1 MKRSQGVWPELC
13 TEESAMIGSWLT
25 YLGFAERLAGPDVAK
40 AASGPHM
47 NAQCTLPDSPSVSA
61 ASKSEASNISLGN
74 AKLAPARCLHCQA
87 PLAASDVAGG
97 FYFCCRGCEHA
108 SALLTRLGAQS
119 NAGNRES
126 LGGVACNACVPV
138 DAPSEESSSLLL
150 RLGICLG
157 LAGNSMAFS
166 FAVYFGLD
174 ASAGSLFRFVGY
186 ANLVLAT
193 LVLLIGGSYFL
204 KGAWRSLRAR
214 RFDLDVPLA
223 MSVVLA
229 YSGAVWVFFRD
240 ALGATYFD
248 TFSAYVALM
257 LVGRYLPARL
267 IERNRHLL
275 GSEDGLA
282 ALPQQMLDAS
292 GVVRTDVAGNV
303 KRGSSLL
310 VLPGDLFVVASSITT
325 EALVTLDW
333 LSGEPEPVS
342 FSVGSTVP
350 AGAINVGTSAVQA
363 EALSDYSASPLRVM
377 LDTADVESHA
387 REHSERAH
395 QRFSQVF
402 VFGTLAWA
410 ALTFAVW
417 SRVDVQQ
424 GWFATICVLVVA
436 CPCAIGLGAPV
447 ALELTLRRLRN
458 AGVFLRR
465 PEALGRLA
473 SVDSVAFD
481 KTGTLTELTVSESS
495 LATIGELPRSHQ
507 LALATM
513 CARSNHPVARAVRQ
527 ALPDCAE
534 AYGTT
539 PVIEL
544 PSVGL
549 RMGDYVLRRDDA
561 AGHRLVFTLHDSVL
575 AMIDLGEKLRADA
588 VAETRALAQLGV
600 SLAVLSGDRAA
611 RVSEVTQVLGLEDER
626 IKSELSSAQKAQ
638 WITQHPAER
647 VLVVGDGIND
657 LAAFGVAHASGTPA
671 IDRPFVPARSDFYYR
686 ARGLWPVREALLAA
700 RAYARAVRFDYLFAG
715 AYNLIVLSVASLGL
729 MTPLIAAL
737 LMPASSLLLVSAN
750 VLLVRPTHALEK
762 TPVFSPLSPVA
773 TMGDPCRS

>member
-1 MKRSQGVWPELC
+1 
-13 TEESAMIGSWLT
+13 
-25 YLGFAERLAGPDVAK
+25 
-40 AASGPHM
+40 
-47 NAQCTLPDSPSVSA
+47 
-61 ASKSEASNISLGN
+61 
-74 AKLAPARCLHCQA
+74 
-87 PLAASDVAGG
+87 
-97 FYFCCRGCEHA
+97 
-108 SALLTRLGAQS
+108 
-119 NAGNRES
+119 
-126 LGGVACNACVPV
+126 
-138 DAPSEESSSLLL
+138 
-150 RLGICLG
+150 
-157 LAGNSMAFS
+157 MAFS

-174 ASAGSLFRFVGY
+174 ASAGPLFRFVGY
-186 ANLVLAT
+186 ANLLIAT
-193 LVLLIGGSYFL
+193 LVLLVGGSYFL
-204 KGAWRSLRAR
+204 GGAWRSLRAR

-229 YSGAVWVFFRD
+229 YTGAVWVFFRD

-282 ALPQQMLDAS
+282 ELPQQIVDS
-292 GVVRTDVAGNV
+292 AGNV
-303 KRGSSLL
+303 QTSVAGLVTRGSSLL
-310 VLPGDLFVVASSITT
+310 VLPGDLFVVDSCITN

-342 FSVGSTVP
+342 FKVGSSVP
-350 AGAINVGTSAVQA
+350 AGAINVGTSAVHA
-363 EALSDYSASPLRVM
+363 EALSDFSASPLRAM
-377 LDTADVESHA
+377 LDTADAESQA
-387 REHSERAH
+387 RQHSEQLH

-410 ALTFAVW
+410 ALTFALW
-417 SRVDVQQ
+417 SQVDVQQ

-465 PEALGRLA
+465 PEALARLA
-473 SVDSVAFD
+473 TVNSVAFD
-481 KTGTLTELTVSESS
+481 KTGTLTELNVTEAS
-495 LATIGELPRSHQ
+495 LATIAALPGSLQ
-507 LALATM
+507 SVLAAM

-527 ALPDCAE
+527 ALPHGAKAD
-534 AYGTT
+534 GTT

-544 PSVGL
+544 PAVGL
-549 RMGDYVLRRDDA
+549 RMGDYVLQRDST
-561 AGHRLVFTLHDSVL
+561 AGHRLVLTLHQRII
-575 AMIDLGEKLRADA
+575 AMIELGEKLRMDA
-588 VAETRALAQLGV
+588 VAEVRALADLGV
-600 SLAVLSGDRAA
+600 SLAVLSGDRAT
-611 RVSEVTQVLGLEDER
+611 RVQDVTKTLRLKAER
-626 IKSELSSAQKAQ
+626 IKSDLSSADKAL
-638 WITQHPAER
+638 WIKQHAAER

-700 RAYARAVRFDYLFAG
+700 RAYARAVRFDYLFAA
-715 AYNLIVLSVASLGL
+715 AYNIIVLSVASFGL

-737 LMPASSLLLVSAN
+737 LMPISSLLLVSAN
-750 VLLVRPTHALEK
+750 VLLVRPTHTREK
-762 TPVFSPLSPVA
+762 TQIVPGLTTTAEV
-773 TMGDPCRS
+773 PCRS